1 LKITNCNI
9 FLRNN
14 CNSLILFFTFVVM
27 NKKNNNTKNSHF
39 LLKSNAGFQVLCVTF
54 LTSIKMILNIILDIT
69 KTDTIK
75 LPIVYA
81 NIRV

>member
-1 LKITNCNI
+1 MNRKNHTII
-9 FLRNN
+9 NN
-14 CNSLILFFTFVVM
+14 EL
-27 NKKNNNTKNSHF
+27 
-39 LLKSNAGFQVLCVTF
+39 LLKNKAGFQVLCVPF
-54 LTSIKMILNIILDIT
+54 LSSIKMILNIILDII

>member
-1 LKITNCNI
+1 
-9 FLRNN
+9 
-14 CNSLILFFTFVVM
+14 M

>member
-1 LKITNCNI
+1 MNRKIITYINED
-9 FLRNN
+9 FLRRN
-14 CNSLILFFTFVVM
+14 
-27 NKKNNNTKNSHF
+27 
-39 LLKSNAGFQVLCVTF
+39 NAGFQVMCVTF
-54 LTSIKMILNIILDIT
+54 LTSIKMILHIILDIT

>member
-1 LKITNCNI
+1 
-9 FLRNN
+9 
-14 CNSLILFFTFVVM
+14 M
-27 NKKNNNTKNSHF
+27 NRKNNTTINSQF
-39 LLKSNAGFQVLCVTF
+39 LHKSNAGFQVLCVTF

-75 LPIVYA
+75 LPIIYA

>member
-1 LKITNCNI
+1 
-9 FLRNN
+9 
-14 CNSLILFFTFVVM
+14 M
-27 NKKNNNTKNSHF
+27 NKKNSTNRNSQF
-39 LLKSNAGFQVLCVTF
+39 LLKTNAGFQVLCVAF
-54 LTSIKMILNIILDIT
+54 LTSIKMILNLILDII

>member
-1 LKITNCNI
+1 
-9 FLRNN
+9 
-14 CNSLILFFTFVVM
+14 M
-27 NKKNNNTKNSHF
+27 NKKNIINRNRQL
-39 LLKSNAGFQVLCVTF
+39 LLKTNAGFQVLCVAF
-54 LTSIKMILNIILDIT
+54 LTSIKMILHLILDIT